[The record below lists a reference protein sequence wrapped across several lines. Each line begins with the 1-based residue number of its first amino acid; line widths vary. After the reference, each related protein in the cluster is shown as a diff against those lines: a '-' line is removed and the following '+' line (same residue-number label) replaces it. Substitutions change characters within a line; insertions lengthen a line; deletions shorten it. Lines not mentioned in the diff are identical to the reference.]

1 MKQRIYLLN
10 NKKKIL
16 MILNH
21 TMENPL
27 LHERIPFV
35 YIIIYKTKLYDGF
48 MVNSTILFGK
58 KS

>member
-1 MKQRIYLLN
+1 MKQRIYLL
-10 NKKKIL
+10 KIL

-58 KS
+58 NLNFEE

>member
-1 MKQRIYLLN
+1 
-10 NKKKIL
+10 

-48 MVNSTILFGK
+48 MVHSTILFGK
-58 KS
+58 NLNFEE